1 MRSPYPVGGEDVVK
15 SPGGLYPP
23 LVCVETAVGMEVRVA
38 VTPLPDRTLRARGSH
53 GCHRFGSPA
62 VADAPPE
69 GAETGVE
76 VQ

>member
-1 MRSPYPVGGEDVVK
+1 VEK
-15 SPGGLYPP
+15 IPGGLYPP

-38 VTPLPDRTLRARGSH
+38 VTSAPDPALRIRGSH
-53 GCHRFGSPA
+53 GCHRFGSSA

-69 GAETGVE
+69 GADTGVE